1 MNIPFTGIDRQYK
14 NLREEILGVTDE
26 VYLTGNVLDGAYTK
40 TFELAM
46 ASRTNR
52 KHAIAVNSC
61 TQALILS
68 LRTLDLFNTSH
79 RDKILVSAQS
89 FIATANAVIE
99 AGYTPVFCDVDPVTG
114 LIDINKVPVEP
125 NEVAA
130 VIYVNLFGNVI
141 DYDKLHAYCT
151 FFNDIRIPIIEDA
164 AQSFG
169 AFYKGIPSG
178 KLGDISCLSFD
189 PTKNLPNYGSGG
201 MILTDDTDIA
211 NMLRGL
217 RNNGKN
223 TPAGYLGT
231 NSRMSEADCAQMLI
245 KLRHFNEWQA
255 RRKVIAEYY
264 TLNLNSKVVV
274 PLTDDDVEHANH
286 KFVIHYPERS
296 ALQANLFGDGIE
308 PKIHY
313 VVPMN
318 ITMQMSDEL
327 LGAEAFSKTCLSLP
341 IYPEMTDD
349 EVERVV
355 ESVNRYTW

>member
-1 MNIPFTGIDRQYK
+1 MNIPFTDIARQYN
-14 NLREEILGVTDE
+14 NLREEILEITDE
-26 VYLTGNVLDGAYTK
+26 VYSSGNVLDGAYTN

-46 ASRTNR
+46 SHRTNR

-79 RDKILVSAQS
+79 RDKILVPAQS
-89 FIATANAVIE
+89 FIATANAVVE
-99 AGYTPVFCDVDPVTG
+99 AGYIPVFCDVDPVTG

-130 VIYVNLFGNVI
+130 VIYVNLFGNII
-141 DYDKLHAYCT
+141 DYDKLHAYCD

-189 PTKNLPNYGSGG
+189 PTKNLPNYSSGG
-201 MILTDDTDIA
+201 MILTDNTDIA

-223 TPAGYLGT
+223 TPMGYTGT

-245 KLRHFNEWQA
+245 KLRHFDVWQQ
-255 RRKVIAEYY
+255 RRKDIAEYY
-264 TLNLNSKVVV
+264 TDNLTSVIIPV
-274 PLTDDDVEHANH
+274 TDFDVRHANH
-286 KFVIHYPERS
+286 KFVIHCSERS

-308 PKIHY
+308 TKIHY

-327 LGAEAFSKTCLSLP
+327 LGAESFSKTCLSLP
-341 IYPEMTDD
+341 IYPEMTDG
-349 EVERVV
+349 EVECVV
-355 ESVNRYTW
+355 EAVNSYTW